1 MNYKFSI
8 KDAME
13 AAEVKAGIEGW
24 KAYKWENCD
33 GDSIVTGSV
42 PDGVYSKGPRK
53 GDPRF
58 TGTGKRVIIS
68 KVELE
73 TMAVAYEAE
82 TGKCWNCRGTGK
94 TWAGWCRHKG
104 TSYRECERC
113 NGTGDAKQ

>member
-1 MNYKFSI
+1 MNYSFSI

-13 AAEVKAGIEGW
+13 AAEVKVGIEGW
-24 KAYKWENCD
+24 KAYEWQNCD

-53 GDPRF
+53 GEPRF
-58 TGTGKRVIIS
+58 KGPGERVIVS

-82 TGKCWNCRGTGK
+82 TGKCWDCRGTGK
-94 TWAGWCRHKG
+94 MWAGWNKAEG
-104 TSYRECERC
+104 NSYQECQRC
-113 NGTGDAKQ
+113 NGTGEAQ